1 MSYKLELSTRPAK
14 ALGDMALWD
23 QAEGQLE
30 EALNEFAGVG
40 NWKVNAGDG
49 AFYGPKIDIQV
60 FDALERVH
68 QCATVQLDF
77 QLPIRFNLEYTDSE
91 QNFSRPVMVHRAM
104 LGSVERMAAV
114 LTEHWGGK
122 WPFWV
127 SPRQCIVVPVG
138 PSHIEYAKKV
148 RAQIRAARF
157 YVDCDDSGHTLP
169 KKIRNAQLA
178 QYNFILV
185 VGDNEIAENAVAVRT
200 RANTVEGTMPV
211 SDFIARCVELRDTKA
226 KDPPPPD

>member
-1 MSYKLELSTRPAK
+1 M
-14 ALGDMALWD
+14 
-23 QAEGQLE
+23 
-30 EALNEFAGVG
+30 
-40 NWKVNAGDG
+40 
-49 AFYGPKIDIQV
+49 
-60 FDALERVH
+60 
-68 QCATVQLDF
+68 C
-77 QLPIRFNLEYTDSE
+77 IRDS
-91 QNFSRPVMVHRAM
+91 
-104 LGSVERMAAV
+104 
-114 LTEHWGGK
+114 
-122 WPFWV
+122 
-127 SPRQCIVVPVG
+127 
-138 PSHIEYAKKV
+138 SHIEYAKKV

-226 KDPPPPD
+226 KDPPPPDIPEPAKGKGGGKKK